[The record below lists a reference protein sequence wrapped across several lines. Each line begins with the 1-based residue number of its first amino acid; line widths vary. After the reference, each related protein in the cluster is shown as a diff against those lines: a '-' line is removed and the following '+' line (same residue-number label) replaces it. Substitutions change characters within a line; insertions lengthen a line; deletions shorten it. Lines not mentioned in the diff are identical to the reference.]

1 MTLTTRQPTGLPA
14 WPILLIAGIEKAGKT
29 YAAAAASSSDLI
41 GRTLWVGIG
50 EDAPDEYGA
59 IPGARFE
66 IVVHNG
72 TYRSILGALDECV
85 TELAKDEKPGLIV
98 LDSGTRLWNLLSDE
112 AQAKANQRAAA
123 KAAKYKRDAPEG
135 DVTIGM
141 DLWNTAKQRWD
152 HVMDCLREHQGPS
165 IVTARLDQTAVVDER
180 GEPTK
185 EKTWKVQAHKSLPF
199 DVGAIVELPAPGEA
213 VLTGVRSLRVKNATT
228 VRKPLEGFTV
238 DGLWREMG
246 LAEQTGARS
255 HSASSGS
262 NSVAADDDAAADLDR
277 ARLAL
282 LNEIGELTHPA
293 GTSRDLIAND
303 WFQSHGHVIAETTDL
318 GSLELLRDDLK
329 AQVEARAAA

>member
-1 MTLTTRQPTGLPA
+1 MTLQTRKPTGLPA
-14 WPILLIAGIEKAGKT
+14 WPILLLAGIEKTGKS
-29 YAAAAASSSDLI
+29 YASAAASASDLI
-41 GRTLWVGIG
+41 GRTFWIPIG
-50 EDAPDEYGA
+50 EDAPDELGA

-66 IVVHNG
+66 IVEHDG
-72 TYRSILGALDECV
+72 TYRALLGALDECV

-112 AQAKANQRAAA
+112 AQAKANHRATEKA
-123 KAAKYKRDAPEG
+123 KKYKREAPEG

-141 DLWNTAKQRWD
+141 DLWNSAKQRWD

-199 DVGAIVELPAPGEA
+199 DVGAIVEMPAPGEA
-213 VLTGVRSLRVKNATT
+213 VLTGVRSLRVRNANT
-228 VRKPLEGFTV
+228 VRRPLKDFTV
-238 DGLWREMG
+238 EALWREMG
-246 LAEQTGARS
+246 LAEQAGTRS
-255 HSASSGS
+255 HSSSSGS
-262 NSVAADDDAAADLDR
+262 NSVAADDAAATDVER

-282 LNEIGELTHPA
+282 LAEIGDLTA
-293 GTSRDLIAND
+293 KASTTKEAVAAD
-303 WFQSHGHVIAETTDL
+303 WFHTHGHAIAETTDL

-329 AQVEARAAA
+329 TRSEMAA